1 MMSVILIEKF
11 AIPLF
16 YSKQTVAIAVGNYL
30 QGEGIAVVDKTSFA
44 SSLIAVLPQLGQTTS
59 VS

>member
-1 MMSVILIEKF
+1 MMSAILIEKF

-16 YSKQTVAIAVGNYL
+16 YSKQAVVIAVGNYL
-30 QGEGIAVVDKTSFA
+30 QGEGIAVVDNTSFA
-44 SSLIAVLPQLGQTTS
+44 SSLIAVLPQFGHTTS